1 MTEKQKTLHVL
12 NRLGFGPRPGDLE
25 MMEAIGIPAYIERQ
39 LEPSRIPDPV
49 VDRKL
54 GDLPTL
60 SMTRAEMIRE
70 YPPPGIARRLRMRT
84 KDEVM
89 DVRKDT
95 PNSTDSGQSRFQMMM
110 ERRKE
115 RVPLFELSSARLIRA
130 VHSRRQLQEIMVDF
144 WMNHFNVFAMKGPN
158 RVLLTDFEEKVI
170 RPRAMGKLEDL
181 LLATAKSP
189 AMLIYLDN
197 WVSSAPRD
205 KTRSLFRSLARQ
217 RGKRAGR
224 GEVRD
229 RVRQS
234 PALARSKGLNE
245 NYARELLELHTVS
258 VTAEYSQEDVIELAK
273 SLTGWTLSGPLQ
285 GFRFRFEP
293 LMHEEGKRRIM
304 GEVFSSPGM
313 EKGEEILRFL
323 AHHPSTAR
331 FLANKLVRRFVSDD
345 PPPGLVQT
353 AADAF
358 VRSQGDI
365 RQLLR
370 AIFSSPSFF
379 SATHYRSK
387 IKKPLELI
395 ASSLRAVKADLSPN
409 PYLFRALSQMG
420 APLYL
425 CRQPNG
431 YPDHAEAWLSSN
443 SLLSRLNFSLALAT
457 DHIPGVYHDG
467 MAARTLLSELDLV
480 DPETLGRRVPQILAS
495 AYMLGSPEFQKR

>member
-1 MTEKQKTLHVL
+1 
-12 NRLGFGPRPGDLE
+12 
-25 MMEAIGIPAYIERQ
+25 
-39 LEPSRIPDPV
+39 
-49 VDRKL
+49 
-54 GDLPTL
+54 
-60 SMTRAEMIRE
+60 
-70 YPPPGIARRLRMRT
+70 
-84 KDEVM
+84 
-89 DVRKDT
+89 
-95 PNSTDSGQSRFQMMM
+95 MMM

-313 EKGEEILRFL
+313 GKGGRNPAISG
-323 AHHPSTAR
+323 PSSLHGPLSGEQTGPPFCQRRPAAWDWCR
-331 FLANKLVRRFVSDD
+331 PPLTRLSVPKGTSANSSEPSFH
-345 PPPGLVQT
+345 PPPSFQPPTIG
-353 AADAF
+353 A
-358 VRSQGDI
+358 RS
-365 RQLLR
+365 RN
-370 AIFSSPSFF
+370 
-379 SATHYRSK
+379 HW
-387 IKKPLELI
+387 
-395 ASSLRAVKADLSPN
+395 N
-409 PYLFRALSQMG
+409 
-420 APLYL
+420 
-425 CRQPNG
+425 
-431 YPDHAEAWLSSN
+431 
-443 SLLSRLNFSLALAT
+443 
-457 DHIPGVYHDG
+457 
-467 MAARTLLSELDLV
+467 
-480 DPETLGRRVPQILAS
+480 
-495 AYMLGSPEFQKR
+495 